1 MHELL
6 NPNYLHE
13 LAGVIVAITGV
24 VAAVTVWRNGG
35 IERGPIQLPQ

>member
-13 LAGVIVAITGV
+13 LARVIVAITSL
-24 VAAVTVWRNGG
+24 VAAMMTR
-35 IERGPIQLPQ
+35 RGKGK

>member
-13 LAGVIVAITGV
+13 LAGVIVAITGL
-24 VAAVTVWRNGG
+24 VAAMMTWRGKDK
-35 IERGPIQLPQ
+35 